1 MDDRILNLIIGA
13 LLVLIST
20 LLALGANIV
29 LNWIRRKAETKKLK
43 NKICNEI
50 CDCIYLI
57 SRVTDL
63 FLTDILEF
71 EYHIQMYK
79 ISSDIIDKDLAI
91 ERFRYF
97 EKKIGEFN
105 SLNKSFYSLINDYYF
120 YFEQNDSLEMLVQGT
135 KKLIFSYPYEPYI
148 GLEKSVLN
156 SQHYK
161 NRENLAS
168 HVQDYLSIYKGIDEF
183 IREKQKELRETKWYH
198 FYRSK

>member
-1 MDDRILNLIIGA
+1 MDELLYLIIGA
-13 LLVLIST
+13 LLVFTSQV
-20 LLALGANIV
+20 V
-29 LNWIRRKAETKKLK
+29 LYRIGRKEERKKQK

-71 EYHIQMYK
+71 NYHLQMYQL
-79 ISSDIIDKDLAI
+79 SSDIIHKDLAI

-120 YFEQNDSLEMLVQGT
+120 YFKQNDSLEMLVQDT
-135 KKLIFSYPYEPYI
+135 KKLFFSYPYESYI
-148 GLEKSVLN
+148 GLEKSVLD
-156 SQHYK
+156 SRHDQ
-161 NRENLAS
+161 NRKDLES
-168 HVQDYLSIYKGIDEF
+168 HVQNYLSIYKGIDEF
-183 IREKQKELRETKWYH
+183 IRDKQKKIREKNSFTLFFIK
-198 FYRSK
+198 